1 MNNIIS
7 MYHSLRNVKELDEL
21 ADVLFSE
28 FGMPRL
34 KTYSGTSSLLQ
45 GCKLLAK
52 DWVRHQYALQLRS
65 RATVPEMELQGN
77 IDGTALMFYAIL
89 KAGDVKTLYLVK
101 PDASEFINATAFT
114 QKLEPTFFVKNFDKP
129 LVLYSGEPRTLFDDV
144 LCIELFYNGEN
155 KTLECLL
162 SCADQNLPSREFCRC
177 IPVEELS
184 GVFTV
189 DIFGQEELGE
199 SSLFMLRQGII
210 DSIEDLDH
218 KFYDAIKY
226 ALKFLLLKES
236 DKQPLL
242 VEKQFSKKKANVET
256 QKKIFG
262 KIDNQRISLTTE
274 YRKTMLRHSGD
285 EKLVLDKEGKTLR
298 GISVRGFL
306 RRQHYGPGNSLVKI
320 IYVDAHE
327 SHSWIKDGIRIVK
340 VVK

>member
-1 MNNIIS
+1 MNNIIL
-7 MYHSLRNVKELDEL
+7 MYHNLRNVKEIDEL
-21 ADVLFSE
+21 ADVLFFK

-34 KTYSGTSSLLQ
+34 KTYSGVSCLLQ
-45 GCKLLAK
+45 GCELLAK
-52 DWVRHQYALQLRS
+52 DWVRHQYALRLRP
-65 RATVPEMELQGN
+65 RATVLDVELQSEVLVQ
-77 IDGTALMFYAIL
+77 ALMFYAIL

-114 QKLEPTFFVKNFDKP
+114 QRLEPEFFVKNFDKP

-144 LCIELFYNGEN
+144 LCIELFYNGEE
-155 KTLECLL
+155 KTVECLL
-162 SCADQNLPSREFCRC
+162 SCADKNLPSREFSRC

-199 SSLFMLRQGII
+199 SALFMLRQGTI
-210 DSIEDLDH
+210 DSIEDLNR
-218 KFYDAIKY
+218 KFYDAVRY

-236 DKQPLL
+236 DKQPLI
-242 VEKQFSKKKANVET
+242 VEKQFSRKKVNAET

-274 YRKTMLRHSGD
+274 YRTTMLRHGGD

-327 SHSWIKDGIRIVK
+327 SHSWIKEGIRIVK